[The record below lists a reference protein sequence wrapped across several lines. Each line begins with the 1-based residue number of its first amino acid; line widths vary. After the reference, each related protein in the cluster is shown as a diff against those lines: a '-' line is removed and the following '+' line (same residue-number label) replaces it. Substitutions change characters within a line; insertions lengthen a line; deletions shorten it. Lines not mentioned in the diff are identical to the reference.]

1 MARKP
6 AATPSLAA
14 IDREAYIYFGAG
26 AAVAWQL
33 ANPGVGRGVARHSR
47 TLEEPLDRLRAT
59 MIYIYAVALG
69 TDEDRRAIKRMVD
82 RAHAPVRGPGYSAF
96 DPDLQ
101 LWVAA
106 TLYRGALDMHALFVG
121 PAPSDAAESLYRQAW
136 AFGRTLQV
144 RDDQWPADVAAFDRW
159 WQERRAGL
167 SVDPEVR
174 DYFQAV
180 LRGGRTP
187 WFLRGALPL
196 QRFVTRGLLPP
207 DLRAAFG
214 LDWSMRDERRW
225 QRFRRWAPRLY
236 WWLPAW
242 LRHLPAQRLLA
253 DFRRQQLRAR

>member
-1 MARKP
+1 MPRKP

-26 AAVAWQL
+26 SAVAWQL

-106 TLYRGALDMHALFVG
+106 TL
-121 PAPSDAAESLYRQAW
+121 
-136 AFGRTLQV
+136 
-144 RDDQWPADVAAFDRW
+144 
-159 WQERRAGL
+159 
-167 SVDPEVR
+167 
-174 DYFQAV
+174 
-180 LRGGRTP
+180 
-187 WFLRGALPL
+187 
-196 QRFVTRGLLPP
+196 
-207 DLRAAFG
+207 
-214 LDWSMRDERRW
+214 
-225 QRFRRWAPRLY
+225 
-236 WWLPAW
+236 
-242 LRHLPAQRLLA
+242 
-253 DFRRQQLRAR
+253 